1 MTRPLENDKRREL
14 ARRATLVLQREGL
27 DIPISRLADALEIKR
42 PTLLYHFP
50 TRSHIVETAL
60 EDLLGEQMMFV
71 IERVSKH
78 EHPIEQ
84 LYAQVRAV
92 HEFHSGREGRIVF
105 LTQAI
110 AASSRDRMAELV
122 DVGNRVFEA
131 QRRAIADRIARGIE
145 EGTVAP
151 CDPSALV
158 ALVRAVIDGL
168 LVQRVMT
175 GLDLRPVHELLW
187 AQVLRPLMIER
198 RPEETTCSDSTST
211 PDSRSASHGSGAADA
226 RSASATAASSTRRT
240 RTRRA

>member
-1 MTRPLENDKRREL
+1 MTRPADHDKRREL
-14 ARRATLVLQREGL
+14 ARRAVAVLEREGL
-27 DIPISRLADALEIKR
+27 DVPIARLADALEIKR

-60 EDLLGEQMMFV
+60 EDLLREQALFV
-71 IERVSKH
+71 LARVAEH

-92 HEFHSGREGRIVF
+92 HEFHHGREGRIVF

-110 AASSRDRMAELV
+110 AASAGERMAELV
-122 DVGNRVFEA
+122 DVGNRVFEPY
-131 QRRAIADRIARGIE
+131 RRAVAERIRRGID

-151 CDPSALV
+151 CDPDALV

-168 LVQRVMT
+168 MVQRVMT
-175 GLDLRPVHELLW
+175 GLDLAPVHELLW
-187 AQVLRPLMIER
+187 AQVLGPLVLDDGRSKEKA
-198 RPEETTCSDSTST
+198 TCSDSTS
-211 PDSRSASHGSGAADA
+211 GAGAV
-226 RSASATAASSTRRT
+226 RSASAMAASSTRRT